1 MPGFVSPLSD
11 LAGWTLSPVPQIEIP
26 KALRYGGII
35 CRGLR
40 AERATP
46 AEVLMPAPGV
56 LRKISPSGTATVVEL
71 QVNPFRMRDLIGAIP
86 FGLPTF
92 YLYFD
97 PAPSFTF
104 ADGDIETEGAALA
117 SVRALTL
124 VQIGQ
129 DRIVRDPAEWTRAIS
144 AAIPNPDTGPASWQA
159 FANAVDASLN
169 SNSVRPIL
177 ILDHRGRLAK
187 DVQLS
192 LVLGPPAS
200 ETVRNIELVP
210 EDGGDLQA
218 ALRRLGLPDNP
229 LASGGAVRLRQRS
242 GDIQFVRIEDRAF
255 AANEIALS
263 IANRHIQVTDLE
275 LWFARQFAI
284 PVDETASPLNRY
296 TRGNRMTPFVNGK
309 PFYRTFFDLLLNVDD
324 KNQGVHLTGGFT
336 LEAEANLLELR
347 PDENQDRPTTVQA
360 ALERMAVH
368 FDELKDGGGR
378 FLAAKFIQIEP
389 DETLSDKE
397 IAAFYFLVGVIGVAN
412 ITKLGLAGLK
422 TDGSGFAIV
431 VLIALLHHFLVKEF
445 VDENG
450 KPIEPMREAIELL
463 DDPDNLRS
471 LCKFSPLPTTV
482 ADNPLAPT
490 GFPFDTLFPFI
501 RHFGLY
507 HQKIAV
513 IKNRDGGFGFCGGID
528 MNPNRVDDADH
539 NVSGPYHDVHTMVE
553 GKAVVDVATTFE
565 QRWTRDGG
573 LDDDGNPN
581 PLAFAVA
588 DITPPETTG
597 EDIVQVARTYPHVL
611 DTTQRLAFAPFGDR
625 TILDTTLNAIRAAKE
640 YIHIED
646 QYFTPPREYVEAIV
660 ERVASG
666 QLRKLIITLPTS
678 SDQPFGDLSQANTI
692 NAFRVAETTAGA
704 APGEIVKIGILRRH
718 FTVASNTLRAASGKL
733 ILGEDMSPQAADPG
747 FDDTILLGP
756 KVRAPVPPFWIAV
769 EGELMWAYDEA
780 PVVVHGE
787 PPEGT
792 RRFLV
797 DRGQRTRLFG
807 LGTGAKPRGHKTG
820 AAATVVNLSGIFV
833 HSKLILVDDVFAG
846 IGSANVNRRGFYSDG
861 EGHFFWVPE
870 RLKAKPPAGA
880 ARTHNPIARLRHE
893 IWAELLNLP
902 YPMAAPLLD
911 DPVAAAAL
919 FDRLP
924 IHGNRF
930 TPKDAIPQTLSFGT
944 FNGGDSIIAL
954 VLQALFSTIVGID
967 HQAIFEGVADP
978 TTNLE
983 PFP

>member
-26 KALRYGGII
+26 KALRYGGIV

-40 AERATP
+40 AERA
-46 AEVLMPAPGV
+46 AAVEVLMPAPGV
-56 LRKISPSGTATVVEL
+56 LRKVSPSGTSTVVEV
-71 QVNPFRMRDLIGAIP
+71 QVNPFRMRDLVGAIP

-92 YLYFD
+92 YLFFN

-104 ADGDIETEGAALA
+104 ADGEIESEGAALA
-117 SVRALTL
+117 SVQTVTL

-129 DRIVRDPAEWTRAIS
+129 DRIVRDPAEWARGIA
-144 AAIPNPDTGPASWQA
+144 AAIPNPDTGPASWQG
-159 FANAVDASLN
+159 FATAVDAALN
-169 SNSVRPIL
+169 SASVRPIL
-177 ILDHRGRLAK
+177 ILDHRGRLAE
-187 DVQLS
+187 QAALS
-192 LVLGPPAS
+192 LVLGPPAA
-200 ETVRNIELVP
+200 ETVQNIDLTP
-210 EDGGDLQA
+210 ADGGDLQA

-255 AANEIALS
+255 SAGEVALS
-263 IANRHIQVTDLE
+263 LANRHIQFTDLQR
-275 LWFARQFAI
+275 WFAPQFAI
-284 PVDETASPLNRY
+284 PEGMAASPLRRY

-309 PFYRTFFDLLLNVDD
+309 PFYRTFFDLLLNVDGP
-324 KNQGVHLTGGFT
+324 NQGVHLTGGFT

-347 PDENQDRPTTVQA
+347 PNDDPDRPTTVKA
-360 ALERMAVH
+360 ALEAMAGK
-368 FDELKDGGGR
+368 FAELEDGGGR
-378 FLAAKFIQIEP
+378 FLSAKFIQIEP

-412 ITKLGLAGLK
+412 IAKLGLTGLK

-445 VDENG
+445 VDQNG

-471 LCKFSPLPTTV
+471 LNKFSALPTTV

-539 NVSGPYHDVHTMVE
+539 NVSGPYHDVHAMVE

-565 QRWTRDGG
+565 QRWTRDGRNDNG
-573 LDDDGNPN
+573 VAQPA
-581 PLAFAVA
+581 AFTAA
-588 DITPPETTG
+588 SITPPETTG
-597 EDIVQVARTYPHVL
+597 DDIVQVARTYPHVL
-611 DTTQRLAFAPFGDR
+611 DSTKRLAFAPFGDR
-625 TILDTTLNAIRAAKE
+625 TILDTTLSAIRSAKE

-646 QYFTPPREYVEAIV
+646 QYFTPPPEYVDAIV

-666 QLRKLIITLPTS
+666 ELRRLIITLPTS
-678 SDQPFGDLSQANTI
+678 SDQPFGDLSQADSIT
-692 NAFRVAETTAGA
+692 AFKAAETAAGA

-718 FTVASNTLRAASGKL
+718 FTVPSNTLRAASGKL
-733 ILGEDMSPQAADPG
+733 ILGDNMSAQPGDPG
-747 FDDTILLGP
+747 FDDTIVLGP
-756 KVRAPVPPFWIAV
+756 KVRLPVPPFWIAV
-769 EGELMWAYDEA
+769 EGELMWVYDEA

-792 RRFLV
+792 RRFLI

-807 LGTGAKPRGHKTG
+807 LGTGAKPREHKEG
-820 AAATVVNLSGIFV
+820 AAATVVNLKGIFV
-833 HSKLILVDDVFAG
+833 HSKLIMVDDVFAG

-911 DPVAAAAL
+911 DPVAAAACSTACRSTAIASHPRTPSRRPL
-919 FDRLP
+919 HSEPSTAATPSLPWCCRRCSRRLS
-924 IHGNRF
+924 G
-930 TPKDAIPQTLSFGT
+930 
-944 FNGGDSIIAL
+944 
-954 VLQALFSTIVGID
+954 
-967 HQAIFEGVADP
+967 
-978 TTNLE
+978 
-983 PFP
+983 

>member
-11 LAGWTLSPVPQIEIP
+11 LAGWTLSPVPQVEIP
-26 KALRYGGII
+26 KALRYGGIV

-40 AERATP
+40 AERTAP
-46 AEVLMPAPGV
+46 VEVLMPAPGV
-56 LRKISPSGTATVVEL
+56 LRKVSPSGASTVIEV
-71 QVNPFRMRDLIGAIP
+71 QVNPFRMRDLVGAIP

-92 YLYFD
+92 YLFFES
-97 PAPSFTF
+97 APPFTF
-104 ADGDIETEGAALA
+104 TDGDIEVEGAALA
-117 SVRALTL
+117 SVQTVTL

-129 DRIVRDPAEWTRAIS
+129 DGIVRDPAEWTRAIA
-144 AAIPNPDTGPASWQA
+144 AAIPNPDTGLASWQA
-159 FANAVDASLN
+159 FANAVAAALN

-177 ILDHRGRLAK
+177 ILDHRGRLAE
-187 DVQLS
+187 QAALS
-192 LVLGPPAS
+192 LVIGPPAA
-200 ETVRNIELVP
+200 ETVQNIDLTP
-210 EDGGDLQA
+210 ADGGDLQA
-218 ALRRLGLPDNP
+218 ALRRLGLPDDP

-242 GDIQFVRIEDRAF
+242 GDVQFVRIEDRAF
-255 AANEIALS
+255 SAGEVALS
-263 IANRHIQVTDLE
+263 TANRHIQFTDLQR
-275 LWFARQFAI
+275 WFAPQFAI
-284 PVDETASPLNRY
+284 PEDGTELPLRRY

-309 PFYRTFFDLLLNVDD
+309 PFYRTFFDLLLNVDGP
-324 KNQGVHLTGGFT
+324 NQGVHLTGGFT
-336 LEAEANLLELR
+336 LDAEADLLELR
-347 PDENQDRPTTVQA
+347 PGDDPNRPTTVKA
-360 ALERMAVH
+360 ALEHIKSH
-368 FDELKDGGGR
+368 FPDIEDGGGR
-378 FLAAKFIQIEP
+378 FLSAKFIQIEP
-389 DETLSDKE
+389 NETLSDKE

-412 ITKLGLAGLK
+412 IAKLGLDGLK
-422 TDGSGFAIV
+422 TDGSGFAIM
-431 VLIALLHHFLVKEF
+431 VLIAALHHFLVKEF
-445 VDENG
+445 IDQNG
-450 KPIEPMREAIELL
+450 KPLEPMREAVDLL
-463 DDPDNLRS
+463 DNPDGLKS

-513 IKNRDGGFGFCGGID
+513 IKNRDGAFGFCGGID

-553 GKAVVDVATTFE
+553 GQAVVDVATTFA
-565 QRWTRDGG
+565 QRWKRDGRKENG
-573 LDDDGNPN
+573 AEEPA
-581 PLAFAVA
+581 AFTPGS
-588 DITPPETTG
+588 ITPPETTG
-597 EDIVQVARTYPHVL
+597 DDVVQVARTYPHVL
-611 DTTQRLAFAPFGDR
+611 DTAKRLAFAPFGDR
-625 TILDTTLNAIRAAKE
+625 TILDTTLSAIRSAKE

-646 QYFTPPREYVEAIV
+646 QYFTPPPEYVDAIV

-692 NAFRVAETTAGA
+692 TAFKAAETAAGA

-733 ILGEDMSPQAADPG
+733 ILGENMSPQPADPG
-747 FDDTILLGP
+747 FDDTVVLGP

-807 LGTGAKPRGHKTG
+807 LGTGAKPREHKAG
-820 AAATVVNLSGIFV
+820 AAATVVDLAGIFV
-833 HSKLILVDDVFAG
+833 HAKLIMIDDVFAG

-930 TPKDAIPQTLSFGT
+930 TPKDAIPEKLAFGT

-954 VLQALFSTIVGID
+954 VLQALFSTIVGLD
-967 HQAIFEGVADP
+967 HKAIFEGVADP
-978 TTNLE
+978 TTHLE
-983 PFP
+983 PLP

>member
-26 KALRYGGII
+26 KALRYGGIM

-40 AERATP
+40 AERVVP

-56 LRKISPSGTATVVEL
+56 LRKVSPTSTSTVVEV
-71 QVNPFRMRDLIGAIP
+71 QVNPFQMRDLVGAIP

-92 YLYFD
+92 YLFFE
-97 PAPSFTF
+97 PAPPLTF

-117 SVRALTL
+117 SVRTLTL

-129 DRIVRDPAEWTRAIS
+129 DRIVRDPAEWAREIT

-159 FANAVDASLN
+159 FANAVAASLN

-187 DVQLS
+187 NPKVS

-200 ETVRNIELVP
+200 ETVQNIDLTEA
-210 EDGGDLQA
+210 DGGDLQA

-242 GDIQFVRIEDRAF
+242 GDVQFVRIEDRASS
-255 AANEIALS
+255 AGEVTLS
-263 IANRHIQVTDLE
+263 IANRHIQFTDLQG
-275 LWFARQFAI
+275 WFAEQFAI
-284 PVDETASPLNRY
+284 PEGQAASPLSRY

-309 PFYRTFFDLLLNVDD
+309 PFYRTFFDLLLNVDGP
-324 KNQGVHLTGGFT
+324 KQGVHLTGGFT
-336 LEAEANLLELR
+336 LEAEANLLELPPDDAR
-347 PDENQDRPTTVQA
+347 PKTLKE
-360 ALERMAVH
+360 ALERIKGN
-368 FDELKDGGGR
+368 FGTLENGGGR

-397 IAAFYFLVGVIGVAN
+397 IAAFYFLVGVIGAAN
-412 ITKLGLAGLK
+412 IAKLGLTGLK

-445 VDENG
+445 VDQNG
-450 KPIEPMREAIELL
+450 KPIEPMREAIDLL
-463 DDPDNLRS
+463 DDPELRS

-513 IKNRDGGFGFCGGID
+513 IKNRDEGGYGFCGGID

-565 QRWTRDGG
+565 QRWARDGG
-573 LDDDGNPN
+573 RDENGNPN

-588 DITPPETTG
+588 DINPPETTG
-597 EDIVQVARTYPHVL
+597 DDVVQVARTYPHVL
-611 DTTQRLAFAPFGDR
+611 DTTQRLAYAPFGDR

-646 QYFTPPREYVEAIV
+646 QYFTPPREYVDAIV

-666 QLRKLIITLPTS
+666 ELRKLIITLPTS

-692 NAFRVAETTAGA
+692 NAFREAETAAGA

-747 FDDTILLGP
+747 FDDTIVLGP
-756 KVRAPVPPFWIAV
+756 KVRAPIPPFWIAV

-792 RRFLV
+792 RRFSV

-807 LGTGAKPRGHKTG
+807 LGTGAKPRKHEQG

-833 HSKLILVDDVFAG
+833 HAKLIMVDDVFAG

-870 RLKAKPPAGA
+870 RLKAKPPAGT

-930 TPKDAIPQTLSFGT
+930 TPKDAIPQTLAFGT

-967 HQAIFEGVADP
+967 HKAIFEGVADP

-983 PFP
+983 PLP

>member
-11 LAGWTLSPVPQIEIP
+11 LAGWALSPVPQIEIP
-26 KALRYGGII
+26 KTLRYGGIK

-40 AERATP
+40 AERAAP
-46 AEVLMPAPGV
+46 VDVLMPAPGV
-56 LRKISPSGTATVVEL
+56 LRKVSPSGTATVVEL
-71 QVNPFRMRDLIGAIP
+71 QVNPFRMRDLVGAIP

-92 YLYFD
+92 YLFFD
-97 PAPSFTF
+97 PTPSFTF
-104 ADGDIETEGAALA
+104 ADGDIETESAALA
-117 SVRALTL
+117 NVQALTL
-124 VQIGQ
+124 VEIGQ
-129 DRIVRDPAEWTRAIS
+129 DRIVRDPAEWTRAIA
-144 AAIPNPDTGPASWQA
+144 AAIPNPETGPASWQA
-159 FANAVDASLN
+159 FANAVNASLN
-169 SNSVRPIL
+169 SNAVRPIL
-177 ILDHRGRLAK
+177 ILDHRGRLAEEA
-187 DVQLS
+187 QLS
-192 LVLGPPAS
+192 LVLGEAAQPIDLTPA
-200 ETVRNIELVP
+200 
-210 EDGGDLQA
+210 DDGDLQA

-242 GDIQFVRIEDRAF
+242 GDVQFVRVEDRVS
-255 AANEIALS
+255 AAGEVALS
-263 IANRHIQVTDLE
+263 LANRHIQFTDLQS
-275 LWFARQFAI
+275 WFAPQFAI
-284 PVDETASPLNRY
+284 PVGLQASPLRRY
-296 TRGNRMTPFVNGK
+296 TRSNRMTPFVNGI
-309 PFYRTFFDLLLNVDD
+309 PFYRTFFDLLLNVDGPQ
-324 KNQGVHLTGGFT
+324 QGVHLTGGYG
-336 LEAEANLLELR
+336 LEAEATLLTLG
-347 PDENQDRPTTVQA
+347 PNDNPDRPTTIKA
-360 ALERMAVH
+360 ALEAMADK
-368 FDELKDGGGR
+368 FPNLEAGGGR

-389 DETLSDKE
+389 HETLSDKE
-397 IAAFYFLVGVIGVAN
+397 IAAFYFLVGILGVAN
-412 ITKLGLAGLK
+412 LAKFGLANLK
-422 TDGSGFAIV
+422 TDGSGFALI
-431 VLIALLHHFLVKEF
+431 VLIALLVHDLVKDF

-450 KPIEPMREAIELL
+450 KPVEFMREAVELL
-463 DDPDNLRS
+463 DNPALRS

-490 GFPFDTLFPFI
+490 GFPFDTLFPVM

-513 IKNRDGGFGFCGGID
+513 IKNGAGAFGFCGGID

-553 GKAVVDVATTFE
+553 GEAVVDVATTFE
-565 QRWTRDGG
+565 QRWARDGG
-573 LDDDGNPN
+573 LDENGNAN

-588 DITPPETTG
+588 DIDPPETTG
-597 EDIVQVARTYPHVL
+597 DDVVQVARTYPWVL
-611 DTTQRLAFAPFGDR
+611 NEATRLAFAPFGDR

-646 QYFTPPREYVEAIV
+646 QYFTPPPEYVDAIV

-666 QLRKLIITLPTS
+666 ELRKLIITLPTS
-678 SDQPFGDLSQANTI
+678 SDQPFGDLSQANSI
-692 NAFRVAETTAGA
+692 NAFRQAETAAGA
-704 APGEIVKIGILRRH
+704 APGEIVKIGVLRRH

-733 ILGEDMSPQAADPG
+733 ILGEDMSPQAAETG
-747 FDDTILLGP
+747 FDDTIVLGP
-756 KVRAPVPPFWIAV
+756 KVRAPLPPFWIAV
-769 EGELMWAYDEA
+769 EGELMWAFDEA
-780 PVVVHGE
+780 PVVIHGE

-807 LGTGAKPRGHKTG
+807 LGTGAKPREHKVG

-833 HSKLILVDDVFAG
+833 HAKLIIVDDVFAG

-880 ARTHNPIARLRHE
+880 ARSHNPIARLRHE

-911 DPVAAAAL
+911 DPVAASAL

-930 TPKDAIPQTLSFGT
+930 TPKDAIPQTLARGV
-944 FNGGDSIIAL
+944 FNGGDSVIAL
-954 VLQALFSTIVGID
+954 VLQALFSTIVGMD
-967 HQAIFEGVADP
+967 HKAIFEGVADP

>member
-11 LAGWTLSPVPQIEIP
+11 LANWTLSPVPQIEVP
-26 KALRYGGII
+26 KALRYGGIV

-40 AERATP
+40 AERAAP
-46 AEVLMPAPGV
+46 VEVLMPAPGV
-56 LRKISPSGTATVVEL
+56 LRKVSPSSTSTVIEI
-71 QVNPFRMRDLIGAIP
+71 QVNPFRMRDLVGAVP

-92 YLYFD
+92 YLFFE
-97 PAPSFTF
+97 PAPPFIF

-117 SVRALTL
+117 SVRTVTL

-129 DRIVRDPAEWTRAIS
+129 DRIVRDPAEWAREIA
-144 AAIPNPDTGPASWQA
+144 AAIPSPDTGPASWQA

-169 SNSVRPIL
+169 SSSVRPIL
-177 ILDHRGRLAK
+177 ILDHRGRLAE
-187 DVQLS
+187 QASLS
-192 LVLGPPAS
+192 LVLGPANVQNIDLTPA
-200 ETVRNIELVP
+200 
-210 EDGGDLQA
+210 DGGDLQA
-218 ALRRLGLPDNP
+218 ALRRLGLPDDP

-242 GDIQFVRIEDRAF
+242 GDVQFARIEDRAF
-255 AANEIALS
+255 ATGEVALS
-263 IANRHIQVTDLE
+263 VANRHIQFTDLE
-275 LWFARQFAI
+275 RWFAPQFAI
-284 PVDETASPLNRY
+284 PENAAASPLRRY
-296 TRGNRMTPFVNGK
+296 TRANRMTPFVNGK
-309 PFYRTFFDLLLNVDD
+309 PFYRTFFDLLLNVDGA
-324 KNQGVHLTGGFT
+324 NQGVHLTGGFS
-336 LEAEANLLELR
+336 LEATADLLELR
-347 PDENQDRPTTVQA
+347 PGDDPSRPTSVKA
-360 ALERMAVH
+360 ALERMAVN
-368 FDELKDGGGR
+368 FPALADGGGR
-378 FLAAKFIQIEP
+378 FLSAKFIQIEP
-389 DETLSDKE
+389 DQTLSQKE
-397 IAAFYFLVGVIGVAN
+397 IAAFYFLVGIIGVAN
-412 ITKLGLAGLK
+412 LAKLGLAGLK
-422 TDGSGFAIV
+422 TDGSGLAIL
-431 VLIALLHHFLVKEF
+431 VLIALLHHNLVQEF
-445 VDENG
+445 VDQNG
-450 KPIEPMREAIELL
+450 KPIEFMREAVELL
-463 DDPDNLRS
+463 DNPAIRS
-471 LCKFSPLPTTV
+471 LNKFSPLPTTV

-539 NVSGPYHDVHTMVE
+539 NVTGPYHDVHTMVE
-553 GKAVVDVATTFE
+553 GEAVIDVATTFE
-565 QRWTRDGG
+565 QRWARDGRDENG
-573 LDDDGNPN
+573 VAQPT
-581 PLAFAVA
+581 AFSAA
-588 DITPPETTG
+588 SITPPPITG
-597 EDIVQVARTYPHVL
+597 DDIVQVARTYPHVL
-611 DTTQRLAFAPFGDR
+611 DATKRLAFAPFGDR

-646 QYFTPPREYVEAIV
+646 QYFTPPPEYVDAIV

-678 SDQPFGDLSQANTI
+678 SDQPYGDLSQADSIT
-692 NAFRVAETTAGA
+692 AFKAAETAAGA

-733 ILGEDMSPQAADPG
+733 ILGDTMNTQPADPG
-747 FDDTILLGP
+747 FDDTIVLGP
-756 KVRAPVPPFWIAV
+756 KVRVPSPPFWIAV
-769 EGELMWAYDEA
+769 EGELMWVYDEA
-780 PVVVHGE
+780 AVVVHGE

-792 RRFLV
+792 RRYLV

-807 LGTGAKPRGHKTG
+807 LGTGAKPREHSEG
-820 AAATVVNLSGIFV
+820 AAATVVDLSGIFV
-833 HSKLILVDDVFAG
+833 HAKLILVDDVFAG

-930 TPKDAIPQTLSFGT
+930 TPKDAIPQTLAFGT

-954 VLQALFSTIVGID
+954 VLQALFSTIVGMN
-967 HQAIFEGVADP
+967 HTAIFNGVADP
-978 TTNLE
+978 TTHLE
-983 PFP
+983 PIP